1 MGVVE
6 ELQVF
11 PFHLD
16 SEVVGWFFA
25 NTPYYYF
32 SCTMIVDVFF
42 RLNIHLF
49 ARGMV
54 YSTPYQEVE
63 VEITLAEQHVAMSLT
78 VVAVSTFY
86 LNAVNVS
93 SLLGDEIDYR
103 RESHAAIKRRSW
115 SAQHLYLLQLFK
127 RDAEVGSGDIGGIA
141 VQPVTVEHDENLLL
155 TVAVDAAHGDIDV
168 IVAIDDMHARH
179 IGCQHFLQVAATA
192 VANHLLRNQYGR
204 HRYLVQRLRLAGSCR
219 DGCRSS

>member
-16 SEVVGWFFA
+16 SEVVRWFFA
-25 NTPYYYF
+25 DTAYHYF
-32 SCTMIVDVFF
+32 CCAIAVDVFF

-49 ARGMV
+49 ARSMV

-86 LNAVNVS
+86 LDAVNVS
-93 SLLGDEIDYR
+93 SLLGDEVDN
-103 RESHAAIKRRSW
+103 SCKCHTAIK
-115 SAQHLYLLQLFK
+115 
-127 RDAEVGSGDIGGIA
+127 
-141 VQPVTVEHDENLLL
+141 
-155 TVAVDAAHGDIDV
+155 
-168 IVAIDDMHARH
+168 
-179 IGCQHFLQVAATA
+179 
-192 VANHLLRNQYGR
+192 
-204 HRYLVQRLRLAGSCR
+204 
-219 DGCRSS
+219 